1 MLSRIRKLLGEK
13 GFTLMELLIIVA
25 IIGILSAIA
34 IPQYSAYQQRMFSK
48 QTKDTLQSFFLSCK
62 AYWAD
67 NGPSAQCTATVVANK
82 TYGFTKSNKVTIT
95 ENATTESDFS
105 ATAVNS
111 DASKVTFAIDSQ
123 GTIIKK

>member
-1 MLSRIRKLLGEK
+1 
-13 GFTLMELLIIVA
+13 MELLIIVA

-67 NGPSAQCTATVVANK
+67 NGASAECTSAAVANK

-111 DASKVTFAIDSQ
+111 DASKVIFAIDSQ

>member
-1 MLSRIRKLLGEK
+1 MWSIAHVAVLFL
-13 GFTLMELLIIVA
+13 TLMFFNEA
-25 IIGILSAIA
+25 I
-34 IPQYSAYQQRMFSK
+34 
-48 QTKDTLQSFFLSCK
+48 LQDLFLSCK

-67 NGPSAQCTATVVANK
+67 NGPSAECTSATVANK

-111 DASKVTFAIDSQ
+111 DASKVIFAIDSQ